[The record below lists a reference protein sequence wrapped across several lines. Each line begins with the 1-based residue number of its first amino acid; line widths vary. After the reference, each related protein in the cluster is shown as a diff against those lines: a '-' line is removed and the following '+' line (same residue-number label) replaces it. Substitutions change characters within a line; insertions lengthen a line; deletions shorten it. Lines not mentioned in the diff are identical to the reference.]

1 MADEDPG
8 PSSLSGSET
17 AELRGWA
24 EKAAHRPKSDKA
36 RWVAQMVLR
45 ILRENYNLRKRNKS

>member
-1 MADEDPG
+1 MSKPE
-8 PSSLSGSET
+8 SLSEEET

-24 EKAAHRPKSDKA
+24 ERSAVRPKTDKS

-45 ILRENYNLRKRNKS
+45 LLRENYNLRKKLEK